1 MLVLSRK
8 SGQQIVIADNI
19 VITVVEI
26 RSDRVRL
33 GIEAPR
39 EIPVHRKEVFQA
51 IEQAEREEARGASDR
66 DARGAKPTD

>member
-39 EIPVHRKEVFQA
+39 EIPVHRKEIFES
-51 IEQAEREEARGASDR
+51 IEQAKREEASGASGR
-66 DARGAKPTD
+66 DVRGVKPTD

>member
-39 EIPVHRKEVFQA
+39 EIPVHRKEVFEA
-51 IEQAEREEARGASDR
+51 IEQAEREEASGASDR
-66 DARGAKPTD
+66 GACGAKPTD

>member
-39 EIPVHRKEVFQA
+39 EIPIHRKEVFES
-51 IEQAEREEARGASDR
+51 IEQAKREEDSGASDR

>member
-39 EIPVHRKEVFQA
+39 EIPVHRKEVSEA
-51 IEQAEREEARGASDR
+51 IEQTEREEASGVSDR